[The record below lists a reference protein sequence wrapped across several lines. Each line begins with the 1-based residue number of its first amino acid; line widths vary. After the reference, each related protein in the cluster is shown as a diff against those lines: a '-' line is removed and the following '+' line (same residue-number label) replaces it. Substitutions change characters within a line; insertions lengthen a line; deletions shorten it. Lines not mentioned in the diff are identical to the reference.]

1 MSLHPSQ
8 AAFLDSNATLRGFV
22 GGRGAGKSFVGAYD
36 LLRRAQ
42 PGSLYMVVAPTYPML
57 KDATFRTFCEIG
69 RKLRFIKD
77 VYHGDLRVVLGNG
90 AEVLFRSADNPERL
104 RGPNLSGVWLDE
116 ASLIDRAAYDI
127 VLACLREHGEMGWLS
142 ATFTPAGQN
151 HWTYDVFGK
160 NTDGAALFHSTTY
173 DNPFLPANFYATVKD
188 QYSPIRARQELGGE
202 FVNIE
207 GAEWPAE
214 WFEPRIWF
222 DEWPKNGLK
231 VITLDPSKGRGDKWG
246 DYSAFITLWYADGIM
261 YVDADMA
268 NDRNLSTLIEMGV
281 DMHGR
286 WKPDAFGCESVLFQ
300 ELILENM
307 VKLSEQRGIPF
318 NGWGI
323 ETQGV
328 PKEVRIRRLTP
339 FLSRNQIRFKGGSP
353 GAELLVR
360 QLMEFPNGDHD
371 DGPDA
376 LEMAVRLVE
385 NLSGGTITEVVSN
398 LSDRRGQ

>member
-1 MSLHPSQ
+1 
-8 AAFLDSNATLRGFV
+8 
-22 GGRGAGKSFVGAYD
+22 
-36 LLRRAQ
+36 
-42 PGSLYMVVAPTYPML
+42 ML